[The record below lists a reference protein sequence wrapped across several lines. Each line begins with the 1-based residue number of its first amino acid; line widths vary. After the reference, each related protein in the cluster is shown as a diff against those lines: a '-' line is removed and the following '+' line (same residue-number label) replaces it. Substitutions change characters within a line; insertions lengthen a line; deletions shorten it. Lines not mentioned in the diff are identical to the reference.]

1 MTMHSYASQQRG
13 TVLLLVLLVVASL
26 ASTVA
31 GLALLADT
39 ERTLTAVSRESA
51 EYRYAAEGIA
61 AFAVGDLA
69 QRPDWSL
76 VLSGGVVSAL
86 ADATRGPTLSRS
98 VRLDFDRRGAGFGSV
113 EPGVWGPD
121 EPRWVLYAWGPAG
134 RLTPALEGTR
144 TYVAAWVAD
153 DERDG
158 DHDPQVD
165 LNGRLWVRAE
175 AFGPVR
181 GQRTVIVQ
189 VERVAPAPRPL
200 RVLDWRF
207 P

>member
-1 MTMHSYASQQRG
+1 MSPQSVASQRG
-13 TVLLLVLLVVASL
+13 AVLLLVLLVVASL
-26 ASTVA
+26 AATVA
-31 GLALLADT
+31 GLSVLVDT

-61 AFAVGDLA
+61 AFAAGDLA
-69 QRPDWSL
+69 QRPDWSP
-76 VLSGGVVSAL
+76 VLSGGVASAFT
-86 ADATRGPTLSRS
+86 DATRSPVLARPAG
-98 VRLDFDRRGAGFGSV
+98 LDLDHRAAGFSSV
-113 EPGVWGPD
+113 ETGAWGLD
-121 EPRWVLYAWGPAG
+121 EPRWILYAWGPAQ

-158 DHDPQVD
+158 DHDPQADV
-165 LNGRLWVRAE
+165 NGRLWIRAE
-175 AFGPVR
+175 AFGLVR

-189 VERVAPAPRPL
+189 IQRVAPAPKPL
-200 RVLDWRF
+200 RILDWRF